1 MRFIHHTTGAA
12 GATGLMAESA
22 CAEGGVSFQHP
33 RIIATDLPGRPIS
46 AARSG
51 SRPLCR
57 VGRTVAA
64 GESQPGREAARPIP
78 ATCIRI
84 LKGQDH

>member
-1 MRFIHHTTGAA
+1 MGFIHHTTGAA

-22 CAEGGVSFQHP
+22 RPKGGVSFGHP
-33 RIIATDLPGRPIS
+33 HFIATDLPGRPIS
-46 AARSG
+46 AARIG
-51 SRPLCR
+51 SRPLCH

-78 ATCIRI
+78 ATRFLI

>member
-22 CAEGGVSFQHP
+22 RTRAGVSFQHP
-33 RIIATDLPGRPIS
+33 HDIATDLPGRPIS
-46 AARSG
+46 AARIG
-51 SRPLCR
+51 SRLLCR

-64 GESQPGREAARPIP
+64 GESQPVREAARPIP
-78 ATCIRI
+78 ATRIRI

>member
-22 CAEGGVSFQHP
+22 RTRGGVSFQHP
-33 RIIATDLPGRPIS
+33 HYIATDLPGRSIS
-46 AARSG
+46 AARIG
-51 SRPLCR
+51 SRRLCR
-57 VGRTVAA
+57 VGRTAAA
-64 GESQPGREAARPIP
+64 GESQPGHEAARPIP
-78 ATCIRI
+78 ATRFRI

>member
-22 CAEGGVSFQHP
+22 RTERGVSFQHP
-33 RIIATDLPGRPIS
+33 HYIATDLPGRPIS
-46 AARSG
+46 AARIG
-51 SRPLCR
+51 CRLLCR
-57 VGRTVAA
+57 VGRTAEA
-64 GESQPGREAARPIP
+64 GESKPDREDARPIP
-78 ATCIRI
+78 ATRIRI

>member
-22 CAEGGVSFQHP
+22 RAERGVSSQHP
-33 RIIATDLPGRPIS
+33 RFIATDLPGRPIS
-46 AARSG
+46 AAR
-51 SRPLCR
+51 
-57 VGRTVAA
+57 VGRTAAA

-78 ATCIRI
+78 ATRIRI